1 VVGLRFS
8 IICWLWKKCY
18 TECSTV
24 NRHARAFVCPWCSE
38 LMATG
43 TQSTLWLAIRLL
55 LQLLPSGVPDH
66 HTTQRMFRV
75 ARSHILHYRHAR
87 SLKRSAARQN
97 YTHAAARLTHTHT
110 VMRAISHHWTI
121 YRTCATH
128 CLLSHPDSL
137 GLMFSIYSPYV
148 CLGPKRRSD
157 LRPTV
162 YSCSHAAIRE
172 KVLDTMLTKLVF
184 HNAVM
189 LGIFLWMWISSV

>member
-1 VVGLRFS
+1 MHEHSSVHDAVNW
-8 IICWLWKKCY
+8 WLQVHSQHCDWQFACCCSCCLAACR
-18 TECSTV
+18 TITQLNEC
-24 NRHARAFVCPWCSE
+24 FVS
-38 LMATG
+38 LTRITDM
-43 TQSTLWLAIRLL
+43 LAVSSAPLL
-55 LQLLPSGVPDH
+55 DRTT
-66 HTTQRMFRV
+66 HTPPP
-75 ARSHILHYRHAR
+75 ASH
-87 SLKRSAARQN
+87 
-97 YTHAAARLTHTHT
+97 THTHT
-110 VMRAISHHWTI
+110 HSHACYLSHHWTI

-148 CLGPKRRSD
+148 CLGPKRPSD

-184 HNAVM
+184 HNALM